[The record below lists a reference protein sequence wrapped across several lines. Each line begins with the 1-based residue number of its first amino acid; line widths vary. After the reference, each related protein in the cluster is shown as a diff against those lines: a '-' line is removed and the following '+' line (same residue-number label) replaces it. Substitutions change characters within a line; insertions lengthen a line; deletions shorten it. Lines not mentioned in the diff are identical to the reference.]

1 MPDGWAPRVIHPRGF
16 DFFFLFRT
24 KSSFRTRDCTS
35 VRLRPQLWKQMPRCR
50 LPRNF
55 PRISTFFSSIILL
68 HLAKGSILDVRYNK
82 ENLGNLDLAQCESKR

>member
-1 MPDGWAPRVIHPRGF
+1 
-16 DFFFLFRT
+16 
-24 KSSFRTRDCTS
+24 
-35 VRLRPQLWKQMPRCR
+35 MPRCR